1 VYENKIDSHTLKVLE
16 FDKIINFLGRFVS
29 TELGKQHCHNILPQI
44 NPLLVQERLQE
55 TSEMKA
61 FLGVSDSLPF
71 NTLRDITFFF
81 KKAEPEGSVLL
92 PLELWEILSLLESS
106 RLVKDIIKP
115 RKEQSPALWSIA
127 NKIKP
132 LSPVEDQIGKAINAE
147 GEILDSASK
156 ELARIRLKINQV
168 KIHIRAVLEEVLN
181 HPETSLFA
189 QEKIITL
196 RHDRFVIPLKADF
209 KKRIPG
215 IVHDQSHNQA
225 TYFIEPFHVVEHN
238 NELTL
243 LKEEMKREEVRIL
256 KNLTILVRGEKKTLL
271 ENQKYLGILDG
282 IQARAR
288 MSEAMKAREPKLI
301 KKKEIN
307 FLQAR
312 HPILLNQ
319 SFPDDP
325 EHYPQFDNSTITPV
339 DLCFPAPY
347 LGIVISGANMGGKT
361 ATLKTVGLLTLM
373 VQAGMHIP
381 VAEGSTLPLWGKIFA
396 DIGDEQN
403 LEESISTFSSH
414 VVHLKEI
421 LSRADEQSL
430 VLLDEVGSGT
440 DPEEGAALGSAI
452 LDELRNRKTKV
463 IITSHL
469 NLLKAYGISHPDV
482 LNVSVGFNPITLKPT
497 FKLVFG
503 IPGTSKALET
513 ASRLG
518 IPPQILSHAKSY
530 LKEND
535 RRILVLTEYLED
547 ILQKLNA
554 IKITCEKTLDSA
566 ARYEEIMAKFV
577 DNVKGKQ
584 KILFD
589 HVEIKAK
596 RLFRE
601 IEIEVKKLRKSNF
614 SFRNFKEIKNKV
626 SATVAKTSE
635 NLKRI
640 EPSTQTLEGL
650 KKGDKLFLGGKEG
663 KVVAV
668 DLSSKKVE
676 IQTGG
681 VRLKTGLD
689 ELARIECTLIPSSQA
704 PKGSSSKINVTTS
717 ESLGSLSSLNL
728 IGLTV
733 DEAIPLVEKFIDNAL
748 LYEIKKLRIIHGIG
762 TGRLRL
768 SIHQFLQNHSRIG
781 KFFLGPPF
789 EGGAGVTIVELEP

>member
-1 VYENKIDSHTLKVLE
+1 VQENKIDSHALKVLE
-16 FDKIINFLGRFVS
+16 FDKIINFLGRFAS

-44 NPLLVQERLQE
+44 NPFLVQERLQE

-61 FLGVSDSLPF
+61 FLGVSDFLPF
-71 NTLRDITFFF
+71 NTLRDITFLL
-81 KKAEPEGSVLL
+81 KRAEPEGGVLL

-106 RLVKDIIKP
+106 RLVKDLIKP

-196 RHDRFVIPLKADF
+196 RHDRYVIPLKADF

-256 KNLTILVRGEKKTLL
+256 KNLTMVVRGEKKTLL
-271 ENQKYLGILDG
+271 ENQKYLGILDS

-288 MSEAMKAREPKLI
+288 MSAAMKAQEPKMI
-301 KKKEIN
+301 KEKEIN

-319 SFPDDP
+319 SFPDAL
-325 EHYPQFDNSTITPV
+325 EHYPRFDNSTITPV
-339 DLCFPAPY
+339 DLFFPAPY
-347 LGIVISGANMGGKT
+347 LGIVITGANMGGKT

-373 VQAGMHIP
+373 VQSGMHIP
-381 VAEGSTLPLWGKIFA
+381 VAEGTTLPIWEKIFA

-403 LEESISTFSSH
+403 LEENISTFSSH
-414 VVHLKEI
+414 VVHLNEI
-421 LSRADEQSL
+421 LSRADEHSL

-452 LDELRNRKTKV
+452 LDELRSRKTKV

-518 IPPQILSHAKSY
+518 ISPQILAHAKSY

-535 RRILVLTEYLED
+535 RRILALTEHLED
-547 ILQKLNA
+547 MLQKLHA
-554 IKITCEKTLDSA
+554 IKINCDEILNAA

-589 HVEIKAK
+589 HVEKKAQ

-614 SFRNFKEIKNKV
+614 SFKSFNEIKNKV

-635 NLKRI
+635 DLKRI
-640 EPSTQTLEGL
+640 ELSTQLYEGL
-650 KKGDKLFLGGKEG
+650 KKGDKLSLGGKEG

-668 DLSSKKVE
+668 DLSSKRVE
-676 IQTGG
+676 IQIGG

-689 ELARIECTLIPSSQA
+689 ELARIECTPMTPSLA
-704 PKGSSSKINVTTS
+704 PKESSSKINVTTS
-717 ESLGSLSSLNL
+717 EPLGPVSSLNL
-728 IGLTV
+728 IGLRV

-748 LYEIKKLRIIHGIG
+748 LYGINELRIIHGMG

-768 SIHQFLQNHSRIG
+768 SIHQFLQNHSRINN
-781 KFFLGPPF
+781 FFLGPPLA
-789 EGGAGVTIVELEP
+789 GGAGVTIVELEP